1 MIIKKLLGIVVLSLF
16 WSSFGFANTVT
27 KFKCNFERDNYE
39 YTINLYE
46 KEFNELHLLNKKSKE
61 TYLYNIDKR
70 SVDITV
76 INGNGSYNFKGF
88 KNNNSN
94 LEHYFVFIDQ
104 SNLLYAYLTVKN
116 YKGEKNH
123 KLFDITSFDNAL
135 DFITKG
141 TCEAFY

>member
-1 MIIKKLLGIVVLSLF
+1 MKKLLAILVLGLL
-16 WSSFGFANTVT
+16 WCNVGFADTVT

-46 KEFNELHLLNKKSKE
+46 KEFNEIRIRNMKSKE
-61 TYLYNIDKR
+61 TYLYNVDKR

-76 INGNGSYNFKGF
+76 INGDGSYNFKGF

-104 SNLLYAYLTVKN
+104 SNLLYAYLTVKD
-116 YKGEKNH
+116 YEGEKNH

-135 DFITKG
+135 DFITEG
-141 TCEAFY
+141 TCEAVY

>member
-1 MIIKKLLGIVVLSLF
+1 MKKLLGILVLGLL
-16 WSSFGFANTVT
+16 WCNVGFADTVT

-46 KEFNELHLLNKKSKE
+46 KEFNELHIRNMKSKE
-61 TYLYNIDKR
+61 TYLHNVDKR

-76 INGNGSYNFKGF
+76 INGDASYNFKGF

-104 SNLLYAYLTVKN
+104 SNFNYIIYLK
-116 YKGEKNH
+116 
-123 KLFDITSFDNAL
+123 ITF
-135 DFITKG
+135 
-141 TCEAFY
+141 

>member
-1 MIIKKLLGIVVLSLF
+1 MKKLLGILVIGLLWCNV
-16 WSSFGFANTVT
+16 GFADTVT

-46 KEFNELHLLNKKSKE
+46 KEFNELYIRNMKSKE
-61 TYLYNIDKR
+61 TYLYNVDKR

-76 INGNGSYNFKGF
+76 INGDGSYNFKGF

-104 SNLLYAYLTVKN
+104 SNLLYAYLTVKD
-116 YKGEKNH
+116 YEGEKNH

-135 DFITKG
+135 DFITEG
-141 TCEAFY
+141 TCEAVY